1 MTLPD
6 DGGLPFPRP
15 QDLRDAI
22 EHLRS
27 RWAWFVGFG
36 VLCALF
42 GVAALALVGTA
53 TIAFVYLIALF
64 MIVVGGTEIVVGVNS
79 HLWSSRFLLVLI
91 GLLYVVTGS
100 FALANPLTGAAA
112 FTLLLGASLFA
123 TGLVRIYFGVKL
135 PHGPSGFVILAGAI
149 TTLLGMFILFGW
161 PQNSPFILG
170 LLLGVDLLF
179 YGCAWIGFGLMLRS
193 D

>member
-1 MTLPD
+1 
-6 DGGLPFPRP
+6 
-15 QDLRDAI
+15 
-22 EHLRS
+22 
-27 RWAWFVGFG
+27 
-36 VLCALF
+36 
-42 GVAALALVGTA
+42 
-53 TIAFVYLIALF
+53 
-64 MIVVGGTEIVVGVNS
+64 VGVNS